1 MEIDYFLTI
10 LNAPGYKLASYFL
23 KKRLYL

>member
-10 LNAPGYKLASYFL
+10 LNAPGYKLA
-23 KKRLYL
+23 